1 MRSRA
6 QCGSVVRLGDDQ
18 QVVDGLTFT
27 IQHFTSTD
35 DPADLVK
42 VKRDL
47 VKVKQA
53 ERVVSSVQEV
63 AEVVVWRQVSVT
75 CQRRANLR
83 PNNTQSKK
91 HFIQLGR

>member
-27 IQHFTSTD
+27 IQHFTSND
-35 DPADLVK
+35 DPGDLVK

-47 VKVKQA
+47 VKVKRDLDKVKRDQ
-53 ERVVSSVQEV
+53 
-63 AEVVVWRQVSVT
+63 
-75 CQRRANLR
+75 
-83 PNNTQSKK
+83 
-91 HFIQLGR
+91 